1 MSASENVRLF
11 ICFVAVGICC
21 ECVCQK
27 SRSFSDIL
35 PEVYRIYRHEIQDLY
50 LLDEN
55 SLVYEKNS
63 GILCDPHVSLSSL
76 GVRSGMIFQIF

>member
-1 MSASENVRLF
+1 MSVSESVRIF
-11 ICFVAVGICC
+11 ICFVAAGICC

-27 SRSFSDIL
+27 GRSFSDIL
-35 PEVYRIYRHEIQDLY
+35 PEVYRIFRHEIQDLY

-55 SLVYEKNS
+55 SLIYEKNS

-76 GVRSGMIFQIF
+76 GVRAGMIFQIF